1 MKYIKTYEYHLSED
15 EIKEAV
21 CLWFNA
27 NNEEFN
33 CLVHKSD
40 VKIEFDKQPYCEPTA
55 KAIITIE
62 EEGE

>member
-21 CLWFNA
+21 CIWFNSK
-27 NNEEFN
+27 NEEFN
-33 CLVHKSD
+33 TLVSKSE
-40 VKIEFDKQPYCEPTA
+40 VRIEFDKQPYCEPTA

-62 EEGE
+62 EEG